1 MMTDL
6 FRSLISKF
14 QYQKVLIDL
23 PNAPM
28 TNKNNEKDFKMFILQ
43 ASLFIASLSRNGLPF
58 QVGMHSVGSGYSFYT
73 VC

>member
-1 MMTDL
+1 
-6 FRSLISKF
+6 
-14 QYQKVLIDL
+14 
-23 PNAPM
+23 M
-28 TNKNNEKDFKMFILQ
+28 TNKNNEKNFKMFILQ